1 MDRLESLKN
10 IIESIRLLY
19 VDAELAEKVASG
31 IEDYIK
37 NPIGSARIALNDSTE
52 YIFEINSI
60 INYITNDLH
69 FHISKHQQ
77 SYSGQPSVLRYTP
90 HYVKL
95 VGLNYFYNENVRNE
109 LIHIFDQ
116 LQDPVI
122 LDLRDCRGGD
132 AETVLFILSHFFD
145 DGTPLMEI
153 HSRLNPVLS
162 IKAVSVIKGFDRANE
177 VKKYKGRVKVLV
189 NNLTFSGGEIIAK
202 ILQVHGR
209 AKIYGTPTVGMFNL
223 TSTRVFGE
231 LELHIP
237 DAKIIDV
244 FSKEDYDKKGVM
256 PDFNPISKE
265 YIQTVFSEMFVDTFG
280 VYQ

>member
-31 IEDYIK
+31 IEEYIK
-37 NPIGSARIALNDSTE
+37 SPVGSARIALSESTE

-60 INYITNDLH
+60 INHITNDLH
-69 FHISKHQQ
+69 FHIALHQQ
-77 SYSGQPSVLRYTP
+77 SYGGQSAVLRYTP

-95 VGLNYFYNENVRNE
+95 VGLNYFYNEGVRNE
-109 LIHIFDQ
+109 LIRIFDQ
-116 LQDPVI
+116 FQDPII

-132 AETVLFILSHFFD
+132 VETVLFILSHFFD
-145 DGTPLMEI
+145 DGTPLMEL
-153 HSRLNPVLS
+153 HSRLNPALT
-162 IKAVSVIKGFDRANE
+162 IKAVSVVKGFERANG
-177 VKKYKGRVKVLV
+177 VKKYKGRVKVIV
-189 NNLTFSGGEIIAK
+189 NGHTFSGGEIIAK

-209 AKIYGTPTVGMFNL
+209 AKIYGTPTVGMFNI

-237 DAKIIDV
+237 DIKIIDI
-244 FSKEDYDKKGVM
+244 FSKEDYDKKGVA
-256 PDFNPISKE
+256 PDFNPVSKE